1 MKFPAPGLIELR
13 GMMIIGYV
21 HNFLQEQTL
30 KNYCLAIKD
39 ISMITSA
46 EAAGTIQIML
56 RNGVVLE
63 TEKESFKANHPQNGV
78 NALATIMKAIDAH
91 LKTIWVAKQKIKNQV
106 AG

>member
-1 MKFPAPGLIELR
+1 
-13 GMMIIGYV
+13 
-21 HNFLQEQTL
+21 
-30 KNYCLAIKD
+30 
-39 ISMITSA
+39 
-46 EAAGTIQIML
+46 ML